1 MKPQIKKLSIILPYH
16 KEEKKTLINGIQ
28 KIRVF
33 LKKRKIPYEIIISQN
48 GTDRRISLQH
58 SYLKVIHNKRNGLG
72 LAIKNAT
79 TVTSGDW
86 TYFLSCEVPFNLTD
100 LKIAL
105 NSYYKYDLIIGS
117 KLHPKSIYKITFFR
131 KLISYIF
138 SKLTRLL
145 LSNFKINDPN
155 GTLFAK
161 STLFNKYAKEVKA
174 NDFFFETEFVY
185 LFEKNH
191 HKIAEVPVT
200 YIKKGIYS
208 TVTMIDGLHYLQQLF
223 SLKFR
228 D

>member
-1 MKPQIKKLSIILPYH
+1 MKPQIKKLSIIFPYH
-16 KEEKKTLINGIQ
+16 KEEEKTLINGIQ

-33 LKKRKIPYEIIISQN
+33 LNKRKIPYEIIISQN
-48 GTDRRISLQH
+48 GADRRLSLQH
-58 SYLKVIHNKRNGLG
+58 SYLKVIHDKKSGLG

-117 KLHPKSIYKITFFR
+117 KLHPQSIYKISFSR
-131 KLISYIF
+131 KLISYLF
-138 SKLTRLL
+138 SKLTKLL
-145 LSNFKINDPN
+145 LSNFRINDPN

-161 STLFNKYAKEVKA
+161 STLFNKYTKKVKA
-174 NDFFFETEFVY
+174 NDFFFETELVY
-185 LFEKNH
+185 LFVKNH
-191 HKIAEVPVT
+191 HRITEVPVT
-200 YIKKGIYS
+200 YIKKGIHS
-208 TVTMIDGLHYLQQLF
+208 TVTIIDGLHYLWQLIRIK
-223 SLKFR
+223 LR